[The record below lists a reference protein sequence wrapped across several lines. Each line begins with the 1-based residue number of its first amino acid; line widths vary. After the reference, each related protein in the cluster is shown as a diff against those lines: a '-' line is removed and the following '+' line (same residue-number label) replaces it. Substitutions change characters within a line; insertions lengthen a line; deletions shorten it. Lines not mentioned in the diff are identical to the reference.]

1 MTPVIGGEIRR
12 RLDLPGQ
19 EAASEG
25 TVGDK
30 RDAQFP
36 DGVEQ
41 RVLRVAAPERASVC
55 SAEIGWTLC
64 ARRIVCGAASDR
76 PR

>member
-25 TVGDK
+25 TVSDK

-36 DGVEQ
+36 DGVE
-41 RVLRVAAPERASVC
+41 RAS
-55 SAEIGWTLC
+55 SGRGSRASIGLERGDGMDLVR
-64 ARRIVCGAASDR
+64 APDRFVAASDR